1 MLLLNETKLLTFHK
15 WLAKQNNSSQN
26 VFLCHRNLFHEAES
40 FVIDLN
46 ELSIILVTVNSE
58 IKLIIDVFVA
68 FTLFLWWDSWI
79 WWTHA
84 SFKVSCV
91 HDASFTLWKSEQVGS
106 GFQVV
111 FARCTVIKITFTMWT
126 CNIFL
131 LQLTSNQHQIPCR
144 QCRFCSKFHCLRNRP
159 KNCSGSLEKLLDFLQ
174 SADKIAMHENDHKD
188 FQLLHQALMVK
199 LYFHIQDVTSR
210 HLDRSRSI
218 QLGFAFQVGHRW
230 SEWFEH
236 SQRRFLKLHRQ
247 CLQRVDLRV

>member
-1 MLLLNETKLLTFHK
+1 MYSLVFCWSECVLCLSFPLRSWTRWSWFPRSTCQLHCK
-15 WLAKQNNSSQN
+15 WKFLWLWKNKFSSCVTSSQ
-26 VFLCHRNLFHEAES
+26 
-40 FVIDLN
+40 
-46 ELSIILVTVNSE
+46 
-58 IKLIIDVFVA
+58 
-68 FTLFLWWDSWI
+68 
-79 WWTHA
+79 
-84 SFKVSCV
+84 
-91 HDASFTLWKSEQVGS
+91 
-106 GFQVV
+106 
-111 FARCTVIKITFTMWT
+111 
-126 CNIFL
+126 
-131 LQLTSNQHQIPCR
+131 HQSPCR
-144 QCRFCSKFHCLRNRP
+144 RCRPWSKFHLLRNHP
-159 KNCSGSLEKLLDFLQ
+159 KNCNGSLEKLLDFLQ